1 MSLLGLPPLRPHF
14 DAAVR
19 DVSARDPELRVQA
32 AERLGD
38 ATPTETP
45 RAVVA
50 LRAMLKDVHPRVRC
64 AAAAACAHL
73 GSTALDGDLAALVDD
88 PDPTVREISVVS
100 LSRIGGEIAV
110 AAVREALSSEHP
122 ETRFQAVVSFV
133 ELCPD
138 DVSPLAPLV
147 RDEDPMVRANT
158 ATALSDSAALDADA
172 LLRQCLIDHNP
183 QVRRRAAVAL
193 ALRGD
198 ARGYDDV
205 LASLDD
211 AELVLDALNALG
223 ALADP
228 RATEPIAHKAIGLFV
243 PLVVKAA
250 AGSTLLRLGDPRG
263 VDLLRGVLRAWR
275 SDGRSFAVELIGSFQ
290 FKALIPE
297 LVTLAS
303 RPRGTDRA
311 ALARALAAFGAPGE
325 EVKNALEVLANGG
338 GEAAEIA
345 REALLATEKAR

>member
-1 MSLLGLPPLRPHF
+1 M
-14 DAAVR
+14 
-19 DVSARDPELRVQA
+19 QA

-38 ATPTETP
+38 ASPTETP

-73 GSTALDGDLAALVDD
+73 GSTALDADLAALIDD
-88 PDPTVREISVVS
+88 PDPSVREISVVS
-100 LSRIGGEIAV
+100 LARIGGEIAV
-110 AAVREALSSEHP
+110 TAVRDALSSEHP

-147 RDEDPMVRANT
+147 RDEDPRVRANT
-158 ATALSDSAALDADA
+158 ATALADSAALDAES
-172 LLRQCLIDHNP
+172 LLRQCLVDHNP

-205 LASLDD
+205 LAALNDG
-211 AELVLDALNALG
+211 ELVLDALDALG

-228 RATEPIAHKAIGLFV
+228 HASEAIGHKAIGLFV

-250 AGSTLLRLGDPRG
+250 AGSALSRLGDPRG
-263 VDLLRGVLRAWR
+263 VDLLRGVLKAWR
-275 SDGRSFAVELIGSFQ
+275 SDGRSFAVELIGR
-290 FKALIPE
+290 FKLEPLVPDLIAL
-297 LVTLAS
+297 VS
-303 RPRGTDRA
+303 RPRGTDRTT
-311 ALARALAAFGAPGE
+311 LARALAAFGASAPD
-325 EVKNALEVLANGG
+325 VRNALEALVNGG
-338 GEAAEIA
+338 DEAGQIA
-345 REALLATEKAR
+345 REALLAKERAH

>member
-1 MSLLGLPPLRPHF
+1 MPLLGLPPLRPNF

-19 DVSARDPELRVQA
+19 DVAARDPDLRVQA

-38 ATPTETP
+38 ASPTETP

-73 GSTALDGDLAALVDD
+73 GSTALDGELAALIEDA
-88 PDPTVREISVVS
+88 DPTVREISVVS
-100 LSRIGGEIAV
+100 LSRIGGATAV
-110 AAVREALSSEHP
+110 AAVRNALSSEHP

-158 ATALSDSAALDADA
+158 ATALADSAALDADS

-198 ARGYDDV
+198 ARGYDEV

-211 AELVLDALNALG
+211 EELVLDALDALG

-228 RATEPIAHKAIGLFV
+228 RATEPVAHKAIGIFV
-243 PLVVKAA
+243 PLAVKAA

-263 VDLLRGVLRAWR
+263 VELLRGVLRAWR
-275 SDGRSFAVELIGSFQ
+275 SDGRSFAVELIGSF
-290 FKALIPE
+290 KLEALIPD
-297 LVTLAS
+297 LIALIS

-311 ALARALAAFGAPGE
+311 TLARALAAFGPSPL
-325 EVKNALEVLANGG
+325 EVKSALETLAKGG
-338 GEAAEIA
+338 DEAGQIA
-345 REALLATEKAR
+345 REALWTTENAR